1 MVDVRQATPDDV
13 PDIIHVCR
21 RAWSVTYADLH
32 TEDYIARVLD
42 EYYNPERVLKEV
54 RETSRNWNGYW
65 VAERDGQI
73 LGCIGGGVNE
83 KNAGH
88 IYVFYVLPELKRQGI
103 GSALLEQFTQ
113 YQQETYGITEQW
125 VTSVTEGN
133 LMAIPFYEGQGFFL
147 DHATENPEG
156 SHLPGNLHYHRS
168 L

>member
-73 LGCIGGGVNE
+73 LGCIGTS
-83 KNAGH
+83 KKPM
-88 IYVFYVLPELKRQGI
+88 VLL
-103 GSALLEQFTQ
+103 GS
-113 YQQETYGITEQW
+113 G
-125 VTSVTEGN
+125 
-133 LMAIPFYEGQGFFL
+133 
-147 DHATENPEG
+147 
-156 SHLPGNLHYHRS
+156 
-168 L
+168 